1 MSAQNHPQAGEN
13 PKGIEHPG
21 VIDFLAFDAASQR
34 VLLVMVERRP
44 WNEPELQLFQLQE
57 KLNAYLSFILD
68 GEMAE
73 SFPQFVGKPIEIQLR
88 THHHPDPLTLGFL
101 NQAKDQLSLQ
111 QITIETIRIDS
122 SEEFEPAPAAPSHSC
137 GCGHGGCGS

>member
-1 MSAQNHPQAGEN
+1 MSTTATPRRPMGL
-13 PKGIEHPG
+13 EHPA
-21 VIDFLAFDAASQR
+21 VLDAFAHDKRRDTLVLA
-34 VLLVMVERRP
+34 MYETRP
-44 WNEPELQLFQLQE
+44 WTGEEAHILQLQE
-57 KLNAYLSFILD
+57 KLNAYASFILD

-73 SFPQFVGKPIEIQLR
+73 SFPQFVGKPVEVQLR
-88 THHHPDPLTLGFL
+88 TKHQPDPLTLGFL

-122 SEEFEPAPAAPSHSC
+122 AEEFEPAPAAPSHSC

>member
-1 MSAQNHPQAGEN
+1 MSTSPTARRPMGL
-13 PKGIEHPG
+13 EHPA
-21 VIDFLAFDAASQR
+21 VLDAFAHDKRRDTLVLA
-34 VLLVMVERRP
+34 MYETRP
-44 WNEPELQLFQLQE
+44 WSGEEAHILQLQE
-57 KLNAYLSFILD
+57 KLNAYASFILD

-88 THHHPDPLTLGFL
+88 TQHQPDPLTLGFL

-122 SEEFEPAPAAPSHSC
+122 SEEFEPVPAASSYSC

>member
-1 MSAQNHPQAGEN
+1 MSTTATSRRPMGL
-13 PKGIEHPG
+13 EHPA
-21 VIDFLAFDAASQR
+21 VLDAFAHDKRRDTLVLA
-34 VLLVMVERRP
+34 MYETRP
-44 WNEPELQLFQLQE
+44 WTGEEAHILQLQE
-57 KLNAYLSFILD
+57 KLNAYASFILD
-68 GEMAE
+68 GEMGE

-88 THHHPDPLTLGFL
+88 TQHQPDPLTLGFL

>member
-1 MSAQNHPQAGEN
+1 MGL
-13 PKGIEHPG
+13 EHPA
-21 VIDFLAFDAASQR
+21 VLDAFAHDKRRDILVLA
-34 VLLVMVERRP
+34 MYETRP
-44 WNEPELQLFQLQE
+44 WTGEEAHILQLQE
-57 KLNAYLSFILD
+57 KLNAYASFILD

-73 SFPQFVGKPIEIQLR
+73 SFPQFVGKPVEVQLR
-88 THHHPDPLTLGFL
+88 TRHQPDPLTLGFL

-122 SEEFEPAPAAPSHSC
+122 AEEFEPAPAAANHSC